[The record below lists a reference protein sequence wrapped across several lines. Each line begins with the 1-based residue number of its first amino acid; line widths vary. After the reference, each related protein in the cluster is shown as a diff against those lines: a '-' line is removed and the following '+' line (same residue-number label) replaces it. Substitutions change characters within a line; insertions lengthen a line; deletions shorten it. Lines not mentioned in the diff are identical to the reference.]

1 MKTLIR
7 VQQFEAAIPVTSLTT
22 DDSEEDVFFDPI
34 L

>member
-1 MKTLIR
+1 MANVVKESL

-22 DDSEEDVFFDPI
+22 DASEEDVF